1 MGKVN
6 MNYELLIP
14 VGIVLVLLGLLVT
27 ALVIVMKKSNKKDE
41 KVIEPEPKPD
51 YRYRPNTGQNDSGL
65 KRSINMVGGSLLVGG
80 IIYSY
85 FYYKR
90 NNHKSLFKE
99 FKNKQLKYQQL
110 KQQRKQLKHQQLKQ
124 APETRYLKKLK
135 KL

>member
-27 ALVIVMKKSNKKDE
+27 ALVIVTKKSDKKDE
-41 KVIEPEPKPD
+41 KVEPEPQPD
-51 YRYRPNTGQNDSGL
+51 YRPNTGQQNDSGL

-90 NNHKSLFKE
+90 NNNKFLIKN
-99 FKNKQLKYQQL
+99 FKNKQNRKNQL
-110 KQQRKQLKHQQLKQ
+110 
-124 APETRYLKKLK
+124 E
-135 KL
+135 